1 MRQSVG
7 VYDYFNF
14 CEVFTNC
21 LVLLEPKFSIF
32 ILKGNVLTEFYFH
45 IQIIVYTEHLFL
57 FYRQI

>member
-14 CEVFTNC
+14 CV
-21 LVLLEPKFSIF
+21 LEPKFSIF